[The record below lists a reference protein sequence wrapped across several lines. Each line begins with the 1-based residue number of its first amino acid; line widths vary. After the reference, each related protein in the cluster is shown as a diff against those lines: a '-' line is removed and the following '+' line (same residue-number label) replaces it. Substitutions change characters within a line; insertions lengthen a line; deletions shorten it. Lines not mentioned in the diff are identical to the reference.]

1 MFKDYLEDKQ
11 ESKIIFDDSSIDTIE
26 KILSNHDNFYIEF
39 PKYEIPIKSSSL
51 NKIFSLSK
59 ISKEENI
66 LFSFRTPENEL
77 TKSYP
82 DLLESINLN
91 KSNEKK
97 NENKKKQIVKHTVNK
112 RPGSMKFPPNLRNEL
127 KKNLKKDNNIYPIK
141 ENEAQSD
148 DEGERSKIIF
158 KISPP
163 VLSTDKITNTSV
175 SLSPKFYGCIG
186 ENYDLV
192 VKIWLFFYFS
202 LIFISFFLFGYKIYC
217 FRFSLKNSIY
227 FTFLF
232 LDLFNLF
239 IGFLG
244 LKYINDYIKLNLE
257 DFSYHSNIINY
268 LIVFDIFFSSF
279 FLTYCFYFLNNAF
292 LGNTYMLNSLYEYLN
307 LTSLALQ
314 ICCLYL
320 NLHMDKFYIEND
332 KLLPLKET
340 LL

>member
-26 KILSNHDNFYIEF
+26 KILSNHDKFYIEF
-39 PKYEIPIKSSSL
+39 PKYEIKIKSSSL

-97 NENKKKQIVKHTVNK
+97 NENKKKPIVKRPVNK

-148 DEGERSKIIF
+148 DEGEMRMKLKVMMKEKEVKLF
-158 KISPP
+158 
-163 VLSTDKITNTSV
+163 L
-175 SLSPKFYGCIG
+175 KF
-186 ENYDLV
+186 LL
-192 VKIWLFFYFS
+192 LFFL
-202 LIFISFFLFGYKIYC
+202 LIKELILVFLYLLNFMVVLEKIMILLLKFG
-217 FRFSLKNSIY
+217 
-227 FTFLF
+227 
-232 LDLFNLF
+232 
-239 IGFLG
+239 
-244 LKYINDYIKLNLE
+244 
-257 DFSYHSNIINY
+257 
-268 LIVFDIFFSSF
+268 FFSI
-279 FLTYCFYFLNNAF
+279 FL
-292 LGNTYMLNSLYEYLN
+292 
-307 LTSLALQ
+307 
-314 ICCLYL
+314 
-320 NLHMDKFYIEND
+320 
-332 KLLPLKET
+332 
-340 LL
+340 